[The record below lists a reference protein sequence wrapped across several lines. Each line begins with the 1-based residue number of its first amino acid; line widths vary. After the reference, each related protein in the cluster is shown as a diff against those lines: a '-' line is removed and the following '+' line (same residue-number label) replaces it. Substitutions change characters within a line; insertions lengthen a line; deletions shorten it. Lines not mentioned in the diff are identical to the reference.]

1 MPSEDEYDLTS
12 EQRANIETVR
22 RLIGPEAASQK
33 YCTPFNILR
42 WINAYGNAEEGA
54 KKLKRHLN
62 IRKIKRLDSLE
73 EQAEGIDEVISIY
86 SPISILG
93 RNKISDNKVVLFEMA
108 GRIDIHGMVNSIQTT
123 PFMNNRFRIMERVLR
138 QINEMEEQT
147 KRISGGVFVV
157 DLDGLQLQ
165 TSLINILSARLSMP
179 SEDEYDLTSEQR
191 ANIETVRRLI
201 GPEAASQKYCT
212 PFNILRWINAYGNA
226 EEGAKKLKRHLN
238 IRKIKRLD
246 SLEEQAEG
254 IDEVISIY
262 SPISILGR
270 NKISD
275 NKVVLFEMAGRIDI
289 HGMVNSIQTTPF
301 MNNRF
306 RIMERVLRQI
316 NEMEEQT
323 KRISGG
329 VFVVDLDGLQL
340 QTSLINILSGPYRI
354 MWGTLLEQYPHIFS
368 TIVVVN
374 VPKFMNVLWTVCIP
388 FITEEYRSKIIITSE
403 KWRREILEYIDAEC
417 LPVYYGGTMVDKH
430 GDQRCRSLIAVPPST
445 PFPSFKLIPKVE
457 LDVVSIPAGMILAFP
472 LPTPKPKAIS

>member
-1 MPSEDEYDLTS
+1 
-12 EQRANIETVR
+12 
-22 RLIGPEAASQK
+22 
-33 YCTPFNILR
+33 
-42 WINAYGNAEEGA
+42 
-54 KKLKRHLN
+54 
-62 IRKIKRLDSLE
+62 
-73 EQAEGIDEVISIY
+73 
-86 SPISILG
+86 
-93 RNKISDNKVVLFEMA
+93 
-108 GRIDIHGMVNSIQTT
+108 
-123 PFMNNRFRIMERVLR
+123 
-138 QINEMEEQT
+138 
-147 KRISGGVFVV
+147 
-157 DLDGLQLQ
+157 
-165 TSLINILSARLSMP
+165 MP

-457 LDVVSIPAGMILAFP
+457 LDVVSIPAGGKTVQMYRFEMGSRLEIFMQHDQEFTLIVLYSNDDCQENSWKEDELEEVYAGCERPALTTTDHWEWTVPYSGFYYFRYGNE
-472 LPTPKPKAIS
+472 KAWFKSVSVKYRINIITDERKLKAESIEEFFV